1 MASSRSKQS
10 LGERMKSGA
19 VWIVGFVAIIWVV
32 ELINMGMDYR
42 LNVWG
47 IVPRE
52 VSGLRGIVCSP
63 FLHAGIP
70 HVLLNTIPF
79 IILGTLVIIRGVNN
93 FLGVSLFIIL
103 LGGLGVWIFGRH
115 AQHVGASGLI
125 FGYFGYLLARGWY
138 GRDLISILIAV
149 LVLVLYGGMIWG
161 VMPLRDYVSWEGHLC
176 GFIAGGISGRMQS
189 EKKKKG

>member
-32 ELINMGMDYR
+32 ELINMSMDYR
-42 LNVWG
+42 LNAWG

-52 VSGLRGIVCSP
+52 VSGLRGIPCSP

-149 LVLVLYGGMIWG
+149 LVLILYGGMIWG
-161 VMPLRDYVSWEGHLC
+161 MLPLREYVSFEGHLC
-176 GFIAGGISGRMQS
+176 GFIAGGISGWMQS
-189 EKKKKG
+189 EKKRKG